1 MKRPQEVELS
11 REDGEALMKR
21 LEGNAL
27 TAEDR
32 HVLGQILRW
41 YFWLLFTLQEAK
53 LSLKRLRVMLF
64 GAKLTKRHGG
74 APGESPTT
82 GGSDGGR
89 RVGLLAA
96 GGQTTA
102 ADANDHQ
109 PSPGGHRPGHGRQG
123 AEAYVGAE
131 RVECR
136 HEALAVGERCPVCGL
151 GRLYKVPPGVELRI
165 DGNALLSAIRYE
177 LAKLRCSACGQVFTA
192 SLPEEAGQER
202 YSPRARAVLA
212 VSRYYL
218 GVPLY
223 RLEGYQVMVG
233 VPVSDATQW
242 DQIEEVADC
251 AYPVFEHLRVLAAQ
265 GEVIYQDDTSVR
277 ILSLLKENRQAEAQ
291 VHDQSPPSER
301 TGMYTTGLVVQV
313 GERTICLYISQIPP
327 DFVVTA

>member
-1 MKRPQEVELS
+1 LHLTPFDVSLSQGVSCAMKRPQEVKLS
-11 REDGEALMKR
+11 REDSEALMKR

-27 TAEDR
+27 TPEDR
-32 HVLGQILRW
+32 HVLGQVLRW

-64 GAKLTKRHGG
+64 GAKPTKRHGG
-74 APGESPTT
+74 APGESSPA

-96 GGQTTA
+96 GEQTTA
-102 ADANDHQ
+102 ADANANQ

-151 GRLYKVPPGVELRI
+151 GRLYQVPPGVELRI
-165 DGNALLSAIRYE
+165 DGNALLPAIRYE

-192 SLPEEAGQER
+192 ALPEEAGQER

-223 RLEGYQVMVG
+223 RLEG
-233 VPVSDATQW
+233 
-242 DQIEEVADC
+242 
-251 AYPVFEHLRVLAAQ
+251 
-265 GEVIYQDDTSVR
+265 
-277 ILSLLKENRQAEAQ
+277 
-291 VHDQSPPSER
+291 
-301 TGMYTTGLVVQV
+301 
-313 GERTICLYISQIPP
+313 
-327 DFVVTA
+327 